1 MLTSTHKQDDM
12 RLFKKQKKKV
22 EPDNAVSDKVA
33 GKIAKAGI
41 AVQNKFAKGMDKL
54 FAGMNTKRLKLY
66 LIIFCICCGG
76 YSIYLFTDAIV
87 SPDAKSKALQ
97 IDKASIPK
105 HFEDT
110 GDDIMATDNTVDEET
125 FHQIQQFKKYLD
137 SLKQSKSYLYDSIV
151 TARPFLMDTV
161 LILEQIYYS
170 QKQK

>member
-12 RLFKKQKKKV
+12 WLFKKQKKKA
-22 EPDNAVSDKVA
+22 EAGNGVSDKVA

-137 SLKQSKSYLYDSIV
+137 SLKQSKSYLYDSII

-161 LILEQIYYS
+161 LMLEQIYYS

>member
-1 MLTSTHKQDDM
+1 MW
-12 RLFKKQKKKV
+12 LFKKQKKKA
-22 EPDNAVSDKVA
+22 EAGNGVSDKVA

-137 SLKQSKSYLYDSIV
+137 SLKQSKSYLYDSII

-161 LILEQIYYS
+161 LMLEQIYYS

>member
-1 MLTSTHKQDDM
+1 MW
-12 RLFKKQKKKV
+12 LFKRQKKKV
-22 EPDNAVSDKVA
+22 EPGNAVSDKVA

-41 AVQNKFAKGMDKL
+41 AVQIKFAKGMNKIV
-54 FAGMNTKRLKLY
+54 AGMNTKRLKLY
-66 LIIFCICCGG
+66 LIIFCIGCGG

-87 SPDAKSKALQ
+87 NTEANNKALQ
-97 IDKASIPK
+97 IDKTSIPS
-105 HFEDT
+105 HFDNT
-110 GDDIMATDNTVDEET
+110 GDAIIAPDNSVDEET

-161 LILEQIYYS
+161 IMLEQIYYS

>member
-1 MLTSTHKQDDM
+1 MW
-12 RLFKKQKKKV
+12 LFKKQNNKV
-22 EPDNAVSDKVA
+22 ETGNAVSDKVA

-41 AVQNKFAKGMDKL
+41 AVQNKFAKGMDKI
-54 FAGMNTKRLKLY
+54 FAGMKTKRLKLY
-66 LIIFCICCGG
+66 LIIFSAAVG
-76 YSIYLFTDAIV
+76 YSIYLFTDAIMG
-87 SPDAKSKALQ
+87 PDANNKALQ

-105 HFEDT
+105 HIDDT
-110 GDDIMATDNTVDEET
+110 GDEMMATDNSVDEET
-125 FHQIQQFKKYLD
+125 FNQIQQFKRYLD

>member
-12 RLFKKQKKKV
+12 WLFKKQNNKV
-22 EPDNAVSDKVA
+22 ETGNAVSDKVA

-97 IDKASIPK
+97 IDKASMPK

-137 SLKQSKSYLYDSIV
+137 SLKQSKSYLYDSII

-161 LILEQIYYS
+161 LMLEQIYYS